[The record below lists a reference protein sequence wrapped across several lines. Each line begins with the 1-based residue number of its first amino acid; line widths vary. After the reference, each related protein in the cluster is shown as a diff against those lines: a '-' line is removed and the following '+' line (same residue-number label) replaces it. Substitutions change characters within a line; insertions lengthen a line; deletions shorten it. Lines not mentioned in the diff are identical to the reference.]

1 MDKYNTFNLHDN
13 IKAKRNQLFEI
24 ITIMNNSKKVDKDEI
39 E

>member
-24 ITIMNNSKKVDKDEI
+24 MTIMNSKQVDKDEI